1 MNLRSID
8 LNLLTI
14 FDAIM
19 TERKMSTAADK
30 IGMSQPAMS
39 AAVSRLRL
47 TLKDEL
53 FIRTGSGIKPTP
65 KALELQR
72 PIRQILDMIS
82 ATVTRSMAFD
92 HRTSDRVFTLA
103 SVDYGGIVVVP
114 QLLRLLQAEEAS
126 VRLNVWPQYEEDLKD
141 LMHFG
146 SVDFALDN
154 IPILED
160 DFHIEILRR
169 EPGYC
174 LVRRDHPDIQ
184 GDLTLRQFLETEQ
197 VALYPKDKRISLLDQ
212 HLLANGLRR
221 RHGMRVASFF
231 NMPYIVK
238 ESNMICTLP
247 ESVARHFSALFD
259 LQLLPAPL
267 DDWRAPVYLM
277 WHNSLHSEPAHQ
289 WLRQHIL
296 QLCRQHEPPPNIQKS
311 NI

>member
-1 MNLRSID
+1 MNLRSVD

-19 TERKMSTAADK
+19 TERKMSAAADK

-39 AAVSRLRL
+39 AAVARLRL
-47 TLKDEL
+47 TLNDEL
-53 FIRTGSGIKPTP
+53 FIRTGSGVKPTP
-65 KALELQR
+65 RALELER
-72 PIRQILDMIS
+72 PIRRILDLVS
-82 ATVTRSMAFD
+82 ETVTQSVTFD
-92 HRTSDRVFTLA
+92 HQKTDRVFTLA

-114 QLLRLLQAEEAS
+114 QLLRRLQAEAS
-126 VRLNVWPQYEEDLKD
+126 AVRINIWPQYEADLKD

-146 SVDFALDN
+146 SVDFAVDN
-154 IPILED
+154 IPLLED
-160 DFHIEILRR
+160 DFHIEILCR

-174 LVRRDHPDIQ
+174 LARRDHPKIQ
-184 GDLTLRQFLETEQ
+184 QSLSMEQFLQTEQ

-231 NMPYIVK
+231 NMPYIVA

-247 ESVARHFSALFD
+247 EKVARHFAALFD

-277 WHNSLHSEPAHQ
+277 WHSSLHGDPGHQ
-289 WLRQHIL
+289 WVRDIILGMYRQDT
-296 QLCRQHEPPPNIQKS
+296 QGVDA
-311 NI
+311 